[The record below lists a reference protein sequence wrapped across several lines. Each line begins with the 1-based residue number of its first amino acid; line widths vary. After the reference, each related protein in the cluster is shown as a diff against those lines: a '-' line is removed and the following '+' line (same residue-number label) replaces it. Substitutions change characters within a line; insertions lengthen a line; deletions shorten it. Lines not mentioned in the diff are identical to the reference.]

1 MKELRHALQAREVT
15 VAPYTDSDDTLRL
28 VPGDLMNE
36 ISFGTLNSG
45 NYVRAVLELSGR
57 AWASLQTF
65 QRVVLAED
73 HILAGPAI
81 FDSAGY
87 SREDLMRR
95 AEQELILA
103 GSNLRSWMS
112 DEDSKRGLVDLV
124 RNRHVRVT
132 LILATYETLSPIP
145 PEGAIHLRASVRDI
159 QEMMGDARR

>member
-1 MKELRHALQAREVT
+1 MKELRHALQAQEVT

-65 QRVVLAED
+65 QRVVPAED

-87 SREDLMRR
+87 K
-95 AEQELILA
+95 I
-103 GSNLRSWMS
+103 
-112 DEDSKRGLVDLV
+112 
-124 RNRHVRVT
+124 
-132 LILATYETLSPIP
+132 
-145 PEGAIHLRASVRDI
+145 
-159 QEMMGDARR
+159 